1 MKVKKIKRK
10 IRIWHRYMGIIIGVQ
25 FIFWTLGGLYFSWT
39 NINEI
44 RGKDIFDSKNVNYIS
59 LNVLSPNFIIESL
72 SENYFISDIKLK
84 KIIAHEYY
92 IVNTVNKNDHQT
104 EVFLYNAVSG
114 NPKTAFSINEVEKIV
129 ASMFVDT
136 VIISKVEL
144 VTNNNVNKHHEI
156 RNKKLPVYAV
166 ELDKRFNPTVYVS
179 MNEGDILAVRNNQW
193 RIFDFLWML
202 HTMDY
207 AGRDNF
213 NNLLL
218 RLFSV
223 LGLITLLSGFFLFF
237 FSMKKSNKKY
247 DLNNN

>member
-1 MKVKKIKRK
+1 MKIKKIKRK
-10 IRIWHRYMGIIIGVQ
+10 IRIWHRYLGIIIGVQ

-39 NINEI
+39 NISEI

-72 SENYFISDIKLK
+72 SDNYFISDIKLK
-84 KIIAHEYY
+84 KIIAREYY
-92 IVNTVNKNDHQT
+92 IVNATDKSNHKT
-104 EVFLYNAVSG
+104 EVFLYDAISG
-114 NPKTAFSINEVEKIV
+114 NPKTDFSINEAEKIV
-129 ASMFVDT
+129 NSMFLDPVK
-136 VIISKVEL
+136 ISKVET

-156 RNKKLPVYAV
+156 RNKNLPVYAV

-179 MNEGDILAVRNNQW
+179 MREGEILAVRNNQW

-207 AGRDNF
+207 VGRDNF

-218 RLFSV
+218 RLFSL
-223 LGLITLLSGFFLFF
+223 LGLITLLSGFTLFF
-237 FSMKKSNKKY
+237 FSMKKSKEK
-247 DLNNN
+247 